1 LEDSLKV
8 TLVDHIGADS
18 NVIEQGMTAEIQSGK
33 ACVNGMQT
41 ILDQSGLSFDAALLL
56 WFGLDKTV
64 RIVLCSARIVSVSN
78 FCGVLGL

>member
-1 LEDSLKV
+1 MEDSLKV

-41 ILDQSGLSFDAALLL
+41 ILDQSGLSFDAALL
-56 WFGLDKTV
+56 
-64 RIVLCSARIVSVSN
+64 
-78 FCGVLGL
+78 